1 MEVPIITLHRW
12 NPPPSQRRFP
22 VPQTLMQNYWGG
34 CQPNRTTL
42 HSSML
47 QCCTTLSLL
56 LWRKWRIN
64 MAAVYLQVCY
74 CFRYRLLWA
83 FYSQGTL
90 NVSIGKTQCISL
102 LSCRSFTETV
112 EDADEQTHNE
122 NGFCHPDTQPIHL
135 PSKHP
140 HENGRTILSHMWQGI
155 QIVAAENGDLFV
167 TSHTNLRVYVRSLS
181 SEEGV
186 SVQTLGPGCRLK
198 VFDYAA
204 FKFHLASKA
213 AEQNG
218 CRRDPLSVLQE
229 LLSHCVI
236 LTLGQ
241 PVERV
246 HPLAMNYVTVVLFL
260 RRMVK
265 KMEQYYRIQLME
277 SVENHFDWVM
287 SSSPCIEV
295 VEDHRV
301 DAQDRHSPASSATQ

>member
-1 MEVPIITLHRW
+1 MEPPTITKEVPSPA
-12 NPPPSQRRFP
+12 NPDAELLGGVPAKPDYSPQFHVAVLYNSEP
-22 VPQTLMQNYWGG
+22 VAMEKVKNKHG
-34 CQPNRTTL
+34 CRIFTG
-42 HSSML
+42 M
-47 QCCTTLSLL
+47 LL
-56 LWRKWRIN
+56 L
-64 MAAVYLQVCY
+64 QVQVAMSI
-74 CFRYRLLWA
+74 LLT
-83 FYSQGTL
+83 TL
-90 NVSIGKTQCISL
+90 NVSIGKRQCISL

-204 FKFHLASKA
+204 FKCHLASKA

-218 CRRDPLSVLQE
+218 CHQDPLSVLQE

-301 DAQDRHSPASSATQ
+301 DAQDRQSPASSATQ